1 MNQAKDKVISIAHS
15 DNKHQIAA
23 VAASMS
29 GECIPIQL
37 LYQGK
42 TVLCHPIVSFPE
54 NWDVWHSINHW
65 SNEETMIRHIK
76 KIIVHFVSSKSKAL
90 KLDPAYPALA
100 IMDGF

>member
-15 DNKHQIAA
+15 DDKRQITAI

-42 TVLCHPIVSFPE
+42 TVRCHP
-54 NWDVWHSINHW
+54 
-65 SNEETMIRHIK
+65 
-76 KIIVHFVSSKSKAL
+76 KISPR
-90 KLDPAYPALA
+90 KLGRVA
-100 IMDGF
+100 